1 MDFRFT
7 EQEEAFRQEVI
18 EFSKKEVGDWRGM
31 IDEGDRIGDSWER
44 NLQMSKKILD
54 KGWMALSWPREYGGQ
69 GRSTIEYF
77 LFKEVT
83 EYYGTMGVDHWGTY
97 MVGPAVLIHGTEE
110 QKKRFLLPI
119 SRGETIW
126 CEGFSEPDA
135 GSDLASV
142 KCQAKEEDDHFVING
157 EKIWTSGA
165 HRANWMFM
173 LARTAHNAPKHKGL
187 TYFLIDMKTPGIT
200 VQRIADMTGCHH
212 LNRVLLE
219 NVIVPRENVLG
230 AVNKGFYVAMTTL
243 DFERSGIER
252 IARCQRYLDRLVEY
266 VKEKGLDSDPA
277 IRNKLGRIATEI
289 HVGRLLCYRVAWLQN
304 KGEIPSYAASVS
316 KVYGAEL
323 MQRTGRSAVE
333 ILGPYGILSLES
345 YLAPIEGTL
354 STWYVSNVGRTF
366 GAGTSEIQRNVIATR
381 GLGLPRE

>member
-266 VKEKGLDSDPA
+266 VKEKGLDSDPV